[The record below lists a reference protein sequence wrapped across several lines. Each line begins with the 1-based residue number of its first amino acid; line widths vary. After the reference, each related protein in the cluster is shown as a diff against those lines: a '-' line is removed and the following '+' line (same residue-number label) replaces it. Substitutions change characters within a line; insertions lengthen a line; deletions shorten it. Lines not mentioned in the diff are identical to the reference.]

1 MELLPFSHAVKIRSR
16 GYLPHWEVDDAIYF
30 ITYRVG
36 DSLPASVREDLRR
49 EHDLL
54 VRQIGDKTAVQRAIV
69 RKRHLRRVNARLDE
83 GHGECVLRDARV
95 AETVVDNWKHF
106 DHDRYRLLAWCVMP
120 NHAHVV
126 VHLFAGGTLA
136 PVIHSWKSYTSS
148 AANRILGR
156 VGQKFWARDYYDHCI
171 RSEREL
177 ANTIEY
183 VLNNP
188 AKIGLTDWPFVGAAG
203 W

>member
-1 MELLPFSHAVKIRSR
+1 MELLPFSHSVKIRSR

-30 ITYRVG
+30 ITYRLS
-36 DSLPASVREDLRR
+36 DSLPASVRADLRR

-54 VRQIGDKTAVQRAIV
+54 VRQIGDKTAVQRATV
-69 RKRHLRRVNARLDE
+69 RKRYLRRLDAHLDD
-83 GHGECVLRDARV
+83 GHGECLLRDPRV
-95 AETVVDNWKHF
+95 AEMVVASWKYF

-120 NHAHVV
+120 NH
-126 VHLFAGGTLA
+126 VHLVMQLFDGATLDR
-136 PVIHSWKSYTSS
+136 VIHSWKSYTSTTG
-148 AANRILGR
+148 NRILDR
-156 VGQKFWARDYYDHCI
+156 VGQKFWSRDYYDHCV

-188 AKIGLTDWPFVGAAG
+188 AKIGLMNWPFVGTAG
-203 W
+203 G